1 MQAVGREEKLD
12 SIYFEIAAKFPPW
25 EGRRKL
31 AGRVLRKKRG
41 IPGFFPRTCRLFSC
55 GRRAEKR
62 AEDILRPSGACAI
75 LLREHKKGSE
85 TMVSAGLI
93 IEGGGMRGVY
103 SAGILDFFLD
113 QNLEFSSVY
122 GVSAGACHACS
133 YLSRQRGRAFA
144 VNVDYLED
152 KHYCSVY
159 SWLTTGNMLGVEML
173 YDKIPN
179 QLNLYD
185 YDAFEKSKSKFYAV
199 ATNCQTGEAAYLPV
213 THMRRD
219 IRKVQ
224 ASSSLP
230 VLAKMVEIDGR
241 LYMDG
246 GMADSI
252 PLRKSIQDG
261 NRKNVVLLTQHDGYT
276 KEPNK
281 AMGIIRMVYRKYPKL
296 VEATATRHIRYN
308 QALKFVA
315 EEQKKGTA
323 FVIRPKHP
331 VHVGRLEKNRKKLQM
346 LYEEGYAD
354 AKSCWP
360 ELQAFLQEEKA

>member
-1 MQAVGREEKLD
+1 MQAVGREEKLE
-12 SIYFEIAAKFPPW
+12 SIYFEIAAKFPPSP
-25 EGRRKL
+25 GRRKP
-31 AGRVLRKKRG
+31 AGKGSAEKAGDSRV
-41 IPGFFPRTCRLFSC
+41 FPRACRLFSC

-62 AEDILRPSGACAI
+62 AEDILLPSGACAI

-144 VNVDYLED
+144 VNVDYLKD

-331 VHVGRLEKNRKKLQM
+331 VHVGRLEKNREKLQM

>member
-1 MQAVGREEKLD
+1 
-12 SIYFEIAAKFPPW
+12 
-25 EGRRKL
+25 
-31 AGRVLRKKRG
+31 
-41 IPGFFPRTCRLFSC
+41 
-55 GRRAEKR
+55 
-62 AEDILRPSGACAI
+62 
-75 LLREHKKGSE
+75 
-85 TMVSAGLI
+85 MVSAGLI

-331 VHVGRLEKNRKKLQM
+331 VHVGRLEKNREKLQM

-354 AKSCWP
+354 AKRCWP